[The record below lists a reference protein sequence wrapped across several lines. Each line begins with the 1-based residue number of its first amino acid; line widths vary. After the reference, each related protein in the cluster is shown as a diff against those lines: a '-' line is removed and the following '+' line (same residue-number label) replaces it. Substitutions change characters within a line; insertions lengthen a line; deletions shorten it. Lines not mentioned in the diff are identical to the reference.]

1 MRQLA
6 EKHCDQLRPAT
17 ETFGGSFGI
26 VFLHQPRELKAREM
40 LEKLIKQAHCLYHR
54 FALLL
59 GIQLAETARS
69 KDGSALEQL

>member
-6 EKHCDQLRPAT
+6 EKHSDQLRPAT
-17 ETFGGSFGI
+17 ETFGRSFGV
-26 VFLHQPRELKAREM
+26 VFLHQSRELKAREM

-59 GIQLAETARS
+59 GIQLPKQLGQ
-69 KDGSALEQL
+69 KDGSALKQL